1 MIKAF
6 FGITILVYVLMGIL
20 LFANQRSQI
29 YFSVPDVEIN
39 LAESFSIR
47 NKDVVLKGWVLNQGK
62 PDAIIYFGGNAENV
76 GYNIPQF
83 KELFREYTVY
93 LLNYRGYGGSS
104 GKPTESSLYD
114 DALHIYDEIKPNHNT
129 ISVIGRSL
137 GSAVATYLASARDVQ
152 KLVLVTPFDSIRKIA
167 QQVFWMYPMSF
178 LLKDKYDSFLYARKI
193 NANTLILI
201 AENDGIIP
209 RSSSD
214 NLVVEFDSN
223 KVSVMVIKDATHN
236 SISNFKEFSSALD
249 AFL

>member
-1 MIKAF
+1 MLKAF

-20 LFANQRSQI
+20 LFANQRNQI
-29 YFSVPDVEIN
+29 YFSVPEVEIN

-62 PDAIIYFGGNAENV
+62 SDAIIYFGGNAENV

-167 QQVFWMYPMSF
+167 QQVFWMYPMSL
-178 LLKDKYDSFLYARKI
+178 LLKDQYDSYLNVEKI
-193 NANTLILI
+193 NADTLVVI
-201 AENDGIIP
+201 AGNDGIIP
-209 RSSSD
+209 RESSD
-214 NLVVEFDSN
+214 NLVAMFNQDQL
-223 KVSVMVIKDATHN
+223 SVVVIKDATHN
-236 SISNFKEFSSALD
+236 SISNHEAFSTALD
-249 AFL
+249 EFL

>member
-1 MIKAF
+1 MLKAF

-29 YFSVPDVEIN
+29 YFSVPEVEIN

-62 PDAIIYFGGNAENV
+62 SDAIIYFGGNAENV

-167 QQVFWMYPMSF
+167 QQVFWMYPMSL
-178 LLKDKYDSFLYARKI
+178 LLKDQYDSYLNVEKI
-193 NANTLILI
+193 NADTLVVI
-201 AENDGIIP
+201 AGNDGIIP
-209 RSSSD
+209 RESSD
-214 NLVVEFDSN
+214 NLVAMFNQDQL
-223 KVSVMVIKDATHN
+223 SVVVIKDATHN
-236 SISNFKEFSSALD
+236 SISNHEAFSTALD
-249 AFL
+249 EFL